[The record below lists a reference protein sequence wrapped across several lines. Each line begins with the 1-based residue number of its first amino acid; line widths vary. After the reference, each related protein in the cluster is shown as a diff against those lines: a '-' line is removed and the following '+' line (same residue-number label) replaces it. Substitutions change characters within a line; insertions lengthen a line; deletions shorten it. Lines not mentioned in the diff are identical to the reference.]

1 MQEVKLKEK
10 IIHLILFLFALIPII
25 TVVGIITIL
34 FTETYSFL
42 QEVPVLD
49 FLTGTR
55 WSPLLKPKSFGV
67 LPLLAGTLLV
77 TIGAMIFALPIGLGM
92 AIYLGEYAP
101 RRVKKVVKPLIEILA
116 GIPTVVYGYLALLF
130 ITPIIR
136 SILPETNIFNALSA
150 SIAVAI
156 MILPMIASLSEDAM
170 SAVPRYLREGA
181 YAMGANKYE
190 AITRVVMPAAFSGIA
205 ASFVLALSRAI
216 GETMIVTLAA
226 GATPRL
232 TLNPLESIQT
242 ITAYIV
248 QVSLGETPRGTIEY
262 KSIFAVGSVLF
273 IITLLVNLSA
283 QRLIKRASKGAL

>member
-1 MQEVKLKEK
+1 MQEVKFREK
-10 IIHLILFLFALIPII
+10 LIHLTLFLFALIPII

-34 FTETYSFL
+34 FTETYLFF
-42 QEVPVLD
+42 QEISIVE
-49 FLTGTR
+49 FFTGTR

-92 AIYLGEYAP
+92 AVYLGEYAP
-101 RRVKKVVKPLIEILA
+101 RRVRKVVKPLIEILA

-136 SILPETNIFNALSA
+136 SILPQTNIFNALSA

-156 MILPMIASLSEDAM
+156 MVLPMIASLSEDAI

-190 AITRVVMPAAFSGIA
+190 ATTRVVMPAAFSGIA

-273 IITLLVNLSA
+273 IITLLVNISA

>member
-1 MQEVKLKEK
+1 MQEAKFREK
-10 IIHLILFLFALIPII
+10 IIHLILFLFALIPVI

-34 FTETYSFL
+34 FTESYSFF
-42 QEVPVLD
+42 QEVSILD

-55 WSPLLKPKSFGV
+55 WSPLLKPKSFGI

-92 AIYLGEYAP
+92 AVYLGEYAP
-101 RRVKKVVKPLIEILA
+101 RRVRKVVKPLIEILA

-156 MILPMIASLSEDAM
+156 MVLPMIASLSEDAIT
-170 SAVPRYLREGA
+170 AVPRYLREGA

-190 AITRVVMPAAFSGIA
+190 ATTRVVMPAAFSGIA

-226 GATPRL
+226 GATPKL

-262 KSIFAVGSVLF
+262 QSIFAVGSVLF
-273 IITLLVNLSA
+273 IITLLVNISA
-283 QRLIKRASKGAL
+283 QRLIKRASKGTL